1 MPNDL
6 GPELAATAA
15 PADFLREAI
24 IAHIDEPTVF
34 RHDRSQTVGG
44 SEIDSC
50 PRKVKD
56 SKVNDRSW
64 GGNGYTARGKGMES
78 ALCEVFAR
86 IERHYR
92 VVKQQDLWFTAIG
105 ERQDTLVDKEHGASA
120 TPDGFLRIDGE
131 TYYLEIKSIDPRVA
145 SKNLPKARHVAQVQ
159 YGMALCHAT
168 GHSKPETG
176 LLIYQDAS
184 NWADINIFPIQ
195 RDPEAANA
203 LLKRARQINDAKSP
217 MDLEPMGLAAGG
229 LECAGCP
236 LEATCKQERVARIAA
251 YADGADDKPPLPD
264 AVIAELDDLAR
275 ARTTA
280 LLEEAEAK
288 ATKERATD
296 QIRLLLETHDA
307 SVAQTPGFKIRYS
320 VTKGRETFDR
330 KAAEADGLD
339 LSPYMRQGNGFP
351 RLTVAENE

>member
-1 MPNDL
+1 MSEPM
-6 GPELAATAA
+6 GPELAEITAS
-15 PADFLREAI
+15 ADFLRDAI
-24 IAHIDEPTVF
+24 IDHIDEPTKF
-34 RHDRSQTVGG
+34 AHDRSKTVGG
-44 SEIDSC
+44 SEIDTC

-78 ALCEVFAR
+78 ALCDVFAR
-86 IERHYR
+86 IERRYR
-92 VVKQQDLWFTAIG
+92 IVKQQDLWFTQIG
-105 ERQDTLVDKEHGASA
+105 DRQETLVDHDYGASA

-159 YGMALCHAT
+159 YGMAICRRT
-168 GHSKPETG
+168 GHSNPLGG
-176 LLIYQDAS
+176 LLIYQNAS
-184 NWADINIFPIQ
+184 DWADINIFPIEP
-195 RDPEAANA
+195 DEEAQNA
-203 LLKRARQINDAKSP
+203 LLKRAKQINDAKSP
-217 MDLEPMGLAAGG
+217 MDLEPLGLAAGG
-229 LECAGCP
+229 AECAGCP

-251 YADGADDKPPLPD
+251 YDDGADDRGPLPD

-320 VTKGRETFDR
+320 VSKGRETFDR